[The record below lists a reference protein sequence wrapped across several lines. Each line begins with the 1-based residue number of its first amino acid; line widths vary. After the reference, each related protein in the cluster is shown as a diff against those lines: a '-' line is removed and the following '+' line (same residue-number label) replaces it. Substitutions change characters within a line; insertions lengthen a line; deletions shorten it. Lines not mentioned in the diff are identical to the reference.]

1 MSGVFTA
8 VGGTLEN
15 GMSTYV
21 TSVSSA
27 LSSALVPVVTT
38 AVTIWIVGYG
48 FAVVRGE
55 ASESVPA
62 FAWRGVKVAIMLA
75 FALGSGIYQSE
86 VVTAVEGATSGLAQ
100 TIQTAAAN
108 AGAGNTGCDLTPD
121 ASMSTSMR
129 TSAGGTGAGGIY
141 ETLDCYDRQIDLVMD
156 AYFDKATHEGL
167 SIAGI
172 VAGVGDFA
180 CGLLAALG
188 ASIFLIVLAFEVVMS
203 RMLLDLVLGLGPLFI
218 ACGAF
223 RPTARFF
230 EAWSAKV
237 ANYALLQ
244 VLIAAFLGMAL
255 TAFST
260 NLAPFQV
267 TAASADANASAV
279 SAAIQGALADVASW
293 SAGLGMF
300 VTGVLLATVGWQL
313 PAVAAGLAGGA
324 TLSGFGAFVAGY
336 AARQAMRGMGAVMRS
351 GHGGRGLRASNREG
365 GAGSASG
372 SAAGSA
378 SVPAYQRA
386 AREHLGE
393 QLNEREND
401 GGAAP

>member
-1 MSGVFTA
+1 MSGLFTA

-38 AVTIWIVGYG
+38 AVSIWIITYG

-55 ASESVPA
+55 AHESVPA
-62 FAWRGVKVAIMLA
+62 FAWRGLKVAVILA
-75 FALGSGIYQSE
+75 FALGSGIYQSQ
-86 VVTAVEGATSGLAQ
+86 VVTVVEGATTGLAQ

-108 AGAGNTGCDLTPD
+108 AGAGNAGCGTVSGSSVTG
-121 ASMSTSMR
+121 
-129 TSAGGTGAGGIY
+129 TSASAIY
-141 ETLDCYDRQIDLVMD
+141 QTLDCYDQQINLVMD
-156 AYFDKATHEGL
+156 AYFNKATHEGF

-172 VAGVGDFA
+172 VAGVGDFL
-180 CGLLAALG
+180 CGLVAALG
-188 ASIFLIVLAFEVVMS
+188 ASVFLIILAFEVVMA

-223 RPTARFF
+223 SPTARFF
-230 EAWSAKV
+230 EAWMAKI

-255 TAFST
+255 TAFSAD
-260 NLAPFQV
+260 LAPFQV
-267 TAASADANASAV
+267 TTSAPDANASALT
-279 SAAIQGALADVASW
+279 AAIQGALDNTASW
-293 SAGLGMF
+293 GAGLGMF

-313 PAVAAGLAGGA
+313 PAVASGLAGGA

-336 AARQAMRGMGAVMRS
+336 AARQALRGLGAAVQF
-351 GHGGRGLRASNREG
+351 GHGPRRPG
-365 GAGSASG
+365 GKISDGGTRNGST
-372 SAAGSA
+372 
-378 SVPAYQRA
+378 PAYQRI
-386 AREHLGE
+386 AREHLGD
-393 QLNEREND
+393 LDNR
-401 GGAAP
+401 GGSSS

>member
-21 TSVSSA
+21 TSASSA
-27 LSSALVPVVTT
+27 LSAALVPIVTT
-38 AVTIWIVGYG
+38 AVTLWIIGYG

-55 ASESVPA
+55 AFESVPA
-62 FAWRGVKVAIMLA
+62 FAWRGLKVAIMLA
-75 FALGSGIYQSE
+75 LALSAGIYQSH

-100 TIQTAAAN
+100 TIQTAAAD
-108 AGAGNTGCDLTPD
+108 AGAGNTGCAPVEESR
-121 ASMSTSMR
+121 ASGG
-129 TSAGGTGAGGIY
+129 SAAGIY
-141 ETLDCYDRQIDLVMD
+141 QTLDCYDRQINLVMD

-180 CGLLAALG
+180 CGLVAALG

-223 RPTARFF
+223 SPTARFF

-267 TAASADANASAV
+267 TLASPDTNAPALT
-279 SAAIQGALADVASW
+279 AAIQGALADVASW

-300 VTGVLLATVGWQL
+300 VTGILLATVGWQL
-313 PAVAAGLAGGA
+313 PAVASGLAGGV
-324 TLSGFGAFVAGY
+324 TMSGFGAFVAGY
-336 AARQAMRGMGAVMRS
+336 AARGAMRGVGAAVRS
-351 GHGGRGLRASNREG
+351 GHGARHP
-365 GAGSASG
+365 GARNPDGEARSASVP
-372 SAAGSA
+372 AR

-386 AREHLGE
+386 AREHLGD
-393 QLNEREND
+393 RAND
-401 GGAAP
+401 GGSEP